1 MVMICFAG
9 SLNRPEAPMTM
20 PARKGVTPPRPER
33 ARGRVYRLVALV
45 LAMAAVVMLAGAQSS
60 PNGSTLFVTGLI
72 SIAVAAVLELRAQRH
87 LTPLAADVVA
97 KDDRP
102 PVIYLRGFQDE
113 VRERGVGELLAVLWQ
128 RPVATEV
135 SAWGPREQIVIAEVM
150 QRIGPYIA
158 LGRPGEK
165 LPEVGAAKLYVA
177 DADWQPQVLEWL
189 NKARLVVVQGGVTP
203 GLRWEMGQMVKRLSP
218 AKLLVILP
226 DTDAQYRQFKAWAD
240 AVLPRAL
247 PDKPTARLLMF
258 GDDWTPTALPD
269 RGGLVATLQP
279 CLRRNGIALES
290 R

>member
-1 MVMICFAG
+1 MHG
-9 SLNRPEAPMTM
+9 LKGPTPEQT
-20 PARKGVTPPRPER
+20 
-33 ARGRVYRLVALV
+33 RGRVYRSFAVV
-45 LAMAAVVMLAGAQSS
+45 LAIAALAMLAGAQSS
-60 PNGSTLFVTGLI
+60 PDGSTLFVTGLL

-87 LTPLAADVVA
+87 LTPLAADVLA

-128 RPVATEV
+128 RPVATEI
-135 SAWGPREQIVIAEVM
+135 SAWGPREQIEIAKVM

-177 DADWQPQVLEWL
+177 DADWQPKILEWL
-189 NKARLVVVQGGVTP
+189 KKARLVVLQAGVTP
-203 GLRWEMGQMVKRLSP
+203 GLRWEIGQMVKRLSP

-240 AVLPRAL
+240 AVLPKAL
-247 PDKPTARLLMF
+247 PDMPKARLLMF
-258 GDDWTPTALPD
+258 GDDWTPTTLPD
-269 RGGLVATLQP
+269 RGSLLTTLQP
-279 CLRRNGIALES
+279 FLRRNGIALES